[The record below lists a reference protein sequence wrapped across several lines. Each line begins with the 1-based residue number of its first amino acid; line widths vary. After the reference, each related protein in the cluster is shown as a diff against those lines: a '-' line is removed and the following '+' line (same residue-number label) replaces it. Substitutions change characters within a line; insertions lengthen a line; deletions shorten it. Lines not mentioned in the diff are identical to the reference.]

1 MMGRILPIECNPRAT
16 SALHLYSE
24 NDNLAGCIMENQQIE
39 ATGIARRITAPMYM
53 NLSRNLFKKGHFKK
67 WRRAMRESK
76 STELDRFSIRIS
88 LLKYLVLL
96 NFITVALRNRISIIS
111 ATSFEYEWNDDEK
124 KRVNL

>member
-1 MMGRILPIECNPRAT
+1 
-16 SALHLYSE
+16 
-24 NDNLAGCIMENQQIE
+24 
-39 ATGIARRITAPMYM
+39 
-53 NLSRNLFKKGHFKK
+53 
-67 WRRAMRESK
+67 MRESK